1 VDHGRPQLVDLI
13 SSLSHEAAFEERAYL
28 RLPDEWSRREAVL
41 RIATVEVAVW
51 GSHRSEAEDFR
62 LDVCIALALEFQ
74 GHGHVTQKSSPK
86 DQN

>member
-1 VDHGRPQLVDLI
+1 MRPPSRKGR
-13 SSLSHEAAFEERAYL
+13 YL
-28 RLPDEWSRREAVL
+28 RSLDEWSRREAVL
-41 RIATVEVAVW
+41 RIATVEVAVG

-74 GHGHVTQKSSPK
+74 RHGHVTQKSSFK